1 MDPHGATSEGAVK
14 VTFIYRI
21 AGLLMR
27 VVSELT
33 CYLGRIL
40 LYTIKTGPCI
50 ELHHFAVT
58 LQTPVITFHKFENIV
73 GSYARRFTVVV
84 SNTFKHVPFTV
95 NNFPVQPPC
104 PNPKE
109 AQAS

>member
-1 MDPHGATSEGAVK
+1 
-14 VTFIYRI
+14 
-21 AGLLMR
+21 MR

-104 PNPKE
+104 PNPKRSTGVIRE
-109 AQAS
+109 LTSGNCGEVGFHLSQI